1 MSMPTLWVEKIFQ
14 KLILAYGR
22 DFTGRWEGVP
32 MDEVKADWAHE
43 LDGYENSPHAIAYA
57 LQNLPLKPPTVY
69 EFRMICRNAPAKPVP
84 MLERASATYTPEVAK
99 KALAEARALLS
110 RARA

>member
-1 MSMPTLWVEKIFQ
+1 
-14 KLILAYGR
+14 
-22 DFTGRWEGVP
+22 

-69 EFRMICRNAPAKPVP
+69 EFRLICRNAPAGHVP
-84 MLERASATYTPEVAK
+84 LLERPASTYTLEVRQ
-99 KALAEARALLS
+99 KALAEARALLT
-110 RARA
+110 RART